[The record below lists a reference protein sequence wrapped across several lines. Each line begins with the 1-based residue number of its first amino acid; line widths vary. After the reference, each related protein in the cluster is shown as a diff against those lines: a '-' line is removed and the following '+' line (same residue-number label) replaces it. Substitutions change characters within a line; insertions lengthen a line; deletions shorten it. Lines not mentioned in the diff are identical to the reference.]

1 MTKMRQVA
9 NNFGRH
15 TLKWLI
21 TVFQKNIISINDLN
35 VLHKF

>member
-1 MTKMRQVA
+1 MRQVA

-21 TVFQKNIISINDLN
+21 TVFQKNMISINDLN